1 MERLGLDIIPR
12 LLSAYFKIIRKKIED
27 TVPKAIVAFL
37 INASKD

>member
-12 LLSAYFKIIRKKIED
+12 FLSAYYKIIRKKIED